1 MTVAHLGQQV
11 KRLHPQAY
19 QSVSDHVVGRAMK
32 SRFPGMYEDFADSVS
47 PSESGTSAKDS
58 RKIPERFPKDI
69 DANTIPETPKTLSIQ
84 LDQLKQGIRR
94 VVFIARG
101 SKVHPNPA
109 DFGAR
114 KLTLPS
120 GEYYYK
126 PDMIRPQEIIK
137 AVANHELNEI
147 LGSATEGYGA
157 KSKDDLSGPISAV
170 VSRDGQGNTVH
181 SALADE
187 ASSKS
192 AITVANEL
200 KPPGGSVSVEHPAKE
215 IANRLMAARKNRGAR
230 WPKPQTPKKENI

>member
-1 MTVAHLGQQV
+1 MTVDHLGQAV
-11 KRLHPQAY
+11 KRLHPAY
-19 QSVSDHVVGRAMK
+19 GHIPDHVLGRAMK
-32 SRFPGMYEDFADSVS
+32 RKFAGMYENFADVQ
-47 PSESGTSAKDS
+47 TKNL
-58 RKIPERFPKDI
+58 
-69 DANTIPETPKTLSIQ
+69 DANTIPETPRTLAIQ

-157 KSKDDLSGPISAV
+157 PNKERLHPPIAAVVAKSKNGDVA
-170 VSRDGQGNTVH
+170 H
-181 SALADE
+181 SALTDIDHAG
-187 ASSKS
+187 S
-192 AITVANEL
+192 AIKASEDLTPN
-200 KPPGGSVSVEHPAKE
+200 GGSVGIENPIQE
-215 IANRLMAARKNRGAR
+215 IKRRIKPKAGQR
-230 WPKPQTPKKENI
+230 WPKV

>member
-32 SRFPGMYEDFADSVS
+32 SRFPKVYDHFTDVL
-47 PSESGTSAKDS
+47 
-58 RKIPERFPKDI
+58 PKDM
-69 DANTIPETPKTLSIQ
+69 DTNTIPETPRTLSIQ

-126 PDMIRPQEIIK
+126 QDMIRPQEIIK

-157 KSKDDLSGPISAV
+157 PSKQNLQGEPQAVMSKDGDGTV
-170 VSRDGQGNTVH
+170 VQG
-181 SALADE
+181 ALTDPE
-187 ASSKS
+187 HEEQ
-192 AITVANEL
+192 AIHAAQDVT
-200 KPPGGSVSVEHPAKE
+200 PPGGSVSVEHPAKE
-215 IANRLMAARKNRGAR
+215 IANRLMAAKKFKGRVNGK
-230 WPKPQTPKKENI
+230 WPKPGRTI

>member
-11 KRLHPQAY
+11 KRLHPNAY
-19 QSVSDHVVGRAMK
+19 QNVPDHIVGRAMK
-32 SRFPGMYEDFADSVS
+32 SRFPGMYESFADVQ
-47 PSESGTSAKDS
+47 TKNL
-58 RKIPERFPKDI
+58 
-69 DANTIPETPKTLSIQ
+69 DANTIPETPRTLQIQ
-84 LDQLKQGIRR
+84 LDQLKRGIRR

-157 KSKDDLSGPISAV
+157 PSKQNLQGEPQAVMSKDSTGETV
-170 VSRDGQGNTVH
+170 QG
-181 SALADE
+181 ALTDPE
-187 ASSKS
+187 HEEQ
-192 AITVANEL
+192 AIHAAQDVT
-200 KPPGGSVSVEHPAKE
+200 PPGGSVSVENPAKE
-215 IANRLMAARKNRGAR
+215 IANRLMAAKKFKGRVNGK
-230 WPKPQTPKKENI
+230 WPKPGRNI